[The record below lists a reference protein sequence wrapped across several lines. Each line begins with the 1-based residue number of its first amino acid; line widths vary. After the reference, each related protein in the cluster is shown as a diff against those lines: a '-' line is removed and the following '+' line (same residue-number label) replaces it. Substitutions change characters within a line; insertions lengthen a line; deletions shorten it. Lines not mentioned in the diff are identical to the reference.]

1 MFEDLLIALE
11 NLEEQDRKKR
21 GKLAFESG
29 DWEFGCRLYMYI
41 DHFHRWRP
49 IINYFESI

>member
-21 GKLAFESG
+21 GKLAFGSG
-29 DWEFGCRLYMYI
+29 
-41 DHFHRWRP
+41 
-49 IINYFESI
+49 N